1 MAQAQYQTKFHHFS
15 IYDLLDRNASLEKI
29 YDLMEVYQKQ
39 WLRTHKRG
47 GMVSSIH
54 DVLQVILSLMPR
66 TMEAMKTEQKSVFD
80 LAIHEQEFFCFA
92 NNEYLATMVNK
103 QAARPLLQISGR
115 TVQSCIKKLL
125 AAKIL
130 VKKINF
136 MHTGKEYPKPM
147 HEYPAGRGKFKLIL
161 NPQLLVW
168 GEVEANDSLG
178 SAHSDNP
185 TPSISSD
192 IKTSFPQMT
201 ILDNIDT
208 IKQYNRTPTGSV
220 DKASANAELNHLIN
234 SSAEQGSK
242 SISNSNANNLP
253 SNFREKVF
261 IPSSNKEEFLA
272 RQLFEQ
278 ARAGLWNGKNFNVAQ
293 TQQAVDLLRSHL
305 RLTEDY
311 VRLFRKQKLEQF
323 KDSAYYKGLGKNPK
337 HQWKMLNEWFAK
349 KLPNVE
355 LSALRI
361 VAEAL
366 QKQRENAL
374 KNDYMDKIFA
384 PTQYFISKHWE
395 RALDYSKDDF
405 ATIYIKFSPK
415 NRSLSYYQMVMEQI
429 NQAHTAALNAIQ
441 DGSTQYAMNVTEKA
455 WIKLRG
461 MIAQAP
467 PVMSKAQKNKLI
479 QKFKDRL
486 QPIFSNKLS

>member
-1 MAQAQYQTKFHHFS
+1 MELSTKFHQFS
-15 IYDLLDRNASLEKI
+15 IYDLLDRNQTLEKV
-29 YDLMEVYQKQ
+29 YDLMEIYQKK
-39 WLRTHKRG
+39 WRRSHKRG
-47 GMVSSIH
+47 GMVSSVH
-54 DVLQVILSLMPR
+54 DVLQAILSLMPR
-66 TMEAMKTEQKSVFD
+66 TMEAMKTEQSNVFD
-80 LAIHEQEFFCFA
+80 LAVQEQQFFCFA

-115 TVQSCIKKLL
+115 TVRSCIQKLL

-130 VKKINF
+130 VKKVNF
-136 MHTGKEYPKPM
+136 LATGKDYPKPM
-147 HEYPAGRGKFKLIL
+147 HEHPAGRGKFKLIL
-161 NPQLLVW
+161 NSEVLVW
-168 GEVEANDSLG
+168 GQTEANSSLDAPNLDNALPLDS
-178 SAHSDNP
+178 ADN
-185 TPSISSD
+185 T
-192 IKTSFPQMT
+192 TSFPQMT

-208 IKQYNRTPTGSV
+208 LKQYNRTPTGSV
-220 DKASANAELNHLIN
+220 NKASANAELKHSTN
-234 SSAEQGSK
+234 SGAEQGSK

-253 SNFREKVF
+253 RNFTQKVF
-261 IPSSNKEEFLA
+261 IPSTNKEEFLT

-323 KDSAYYKGLGKNPK
+323 KDSAYYKGLAKNPK
-337 HQWKMLNEWFAK
+337 HQWKMLNDWFAK

-395 RALDYSKDDF
+395 RALDYSKADF
-405 ATIYIKFSPK
+405 ATIYTKFSPK
-415 NRSLSYYQMVMEQI
+415 NRSLSYYQMVMEQV
-429 NQAHTAALNAIQ
+429 NQAHTSALQAIQ
-441 DGSTQYAMNVTEKA
+441 DGSTQYAINVTEKA
-455 WIKLRG
+455 WRKVRG

-467 PVMSKAQKNKLI
+467 PGVSQAQKNKLI

-486 QPIFSNKLS
+486 QPIFSNQLS